1 MSWQAT
7 TWALREAPVGG
18 DTTARLLLVALA
30 DRAHPDG
37 SAAWPSVRTL
47 TKELQIS
54 ERTIRRKLA
63 ELEKAGVIRRGNQ
76 GLSMC
81 DEHGHAIE
89 ARYRPVVWDLCM
101 GVEPEPVAEVK
112 KTRGD
117 KLAPL
122 QKGRNEADSE
132 DTDNQGEDPQTRGDK
147 LTPLTPG
154 PETRGDTGGTP
165 GVTPVADKPIN
176 NKPIPPL
183 SPKGD
188 ISPGGAEPSNGHL
201 LSTGLATLLESRHI
215 PAPADSRR
223 ERQAARRL
231 AARHGVDACL
241 DLARWALDGPDG
253 FWRPVIVSCKALDK
267 HWTTLTLQ
275 RDRPSKSGQGGIK
288 PPPDDNTPVKVT
300 TALAA
305 RVPVYKSRLW
315 HMETLRDH
323 IDGEVELDNCP
334 CCAEDERN
342 REWHAVGLRR
352 SQERRPEP
360 EPTPKPEPWRQEWN
374 FIGSR
379 HNQ

>member
-89 ARYRPVVWDLCM
+89 SRYRPVVWDLCM

-117 KLAPL
+117 KL
-122 QKGRNEADSE
+122 
-132 DTDNQGEDPQTRGDK
+132 
-147 LTPLTPG
+147 TPLTPG
-154 PETRGDTGGTP
+154 PETRGDTGSTS
-165 GVTPVADKPIN
+165 GVTPMADKPI

-188 ISPGGAEPSNGHL
+188 ISPEGAEPSNGHL
-201 LSTGLATLLESRHI
+201 LSTGLAALLESRHI

-275 RDRPSKSGQGGIK
+275 RDRPSKPGQGDIK

-323 IDGEVELDNCP
+323 IDGGVELDNCP